1 MLRYEKY
8 VELNTVPEFTG
19 EPTEYGTGVF
29 FHTFVPSIS
38 TYPTPN
44 VEQIYNNNNNN
55 NNNNQNNNN
64 NEIIFIGVFST
75 ISAFVIIVLI
85 FFYKKNCPNKKKKTD
100 TIEYEF
106 GTQWTHDN
114 V

>member
-1 MLRYEKY
+1 MLRYKKY
-8 VELNTVPEFTG
+8 VELNTAPEFTG
-19 EPTEYGTGVF
+19 EPTEYGTVAKS
-29 FHTFVPSIS
+29 HTFVPSIS

-44 VEQIYNNNNNN
+44 VEQIYNNNQN
-55 NNNNQNNNN
+55 NNNN

-75 ISAFVIIVLI
+75 VSAFVIIVLI
-85 FFYKKNCPNKKKKTD
+85 FFCKKNCPKKNKKND